1 MRVEEIANNRYGA
14 GLFSYL
20 DVVFAQQTLP
30 SNQEISTQVQG
41 QRMVATVALI
51 RTLCGNWY
59 N

>member
-20 DVVFAQQTLP
+20 DVVFAQQTLL